1 MALSAEAKTVL
12 PMTSEENAPT
22 NPRDGIQDGETAIGK
37 RSASA
42 RKLWNSAPV
51 TVRRTIVA
59 VTGTTLLLL
68 GAALVVLPGPF
79 TLPLV
84 VAGLAVLGTE
94 FAWAEHLLTKGR
106 EKVGKAVKAVRLR
119 GPR

>member
-1 MALSAEAKTVL
+1 
-12 PMTSEENAPT
+12 MTSEENATT
-22 NPRDGIQDGETAIGK
+22 NPRDENRDSE
-37 RSASA
+37 RFASS

-106 EKVGKAVKAVRLR
+106 EKAGKAVKVVRKR
-119 GPR
+119 RQG

>member
-1 MALSAEAKTVL
+1 MTDEESAT
-12 PMTSEENAPT
+12 TT
-22 NPRDGIQDGETAIGK
+22 QRDDDHDGETTIGE
-37 RSASA
+37 RFASGH
-42 RKLWNSAPV
+42 KLWNSAPV

-94 FAWAEHLLTKGR
+94 FTWAERLLTKGR
-106 EKVGKAVKAVRLR
+106 EKVGNVVKVVRR
-119 GPR
+119 KRKD